1 MQNILMQSFLHTR
14 GRTLRI
20 LYAWFHH
27 LSFQNL
33 WQSRLRYALG
43 QADSIEMIMEKV
55 EQSTDAYKEIP
66 DSTLQLQFLL
76 ELADF
81 LGIEVYQLQTEED
94 VQELFFVLI
103 EQVNELMMESDESY
117 KGKNVTD
124 IMQYQLKKRCEW
136 VDDWYETLEKNAK
149 EYFLAVLKR
158 FLVELSNQ
166 SDKEEYKK
174 WRHLMLSDINHIMK
188 ENGSYPLFHDAI
200 QTDDDFTL
208 MKKIMNFLN
217 EFSYKEITESE
228 TMEPTN
234 RPFLIEIEF
243 AAFPHWLK
251 MNKEVIVHGE
261 KQALR
266 ELLLPVFISEIVL
279 LGAPMIEKLGTQ
291 QLLDAYSEVQ
301 HNLEKLSEQIN
312 ELEKESANL
321 LEEKEHVYQQI
332 SHLIDEF
339 KEIDQQQDVRIKQ
352 LYRAIQENNIP
363 LQANDLLLTS
373 LLTKRK
379 LLLEDL
385 ENPMNPGVERKG
397 LGKLFLPIEKL
408 NYKRKM
414 QQDIDQVEEKIILH
428 LIEHEP
434 SGICGKKIGQYHQSV
449 LKQKEINEQIE
460 QKKEQMADLE
470 EQMQAIKV
478 KIEQIQEH
486 KKTIEQQFYIQSEAL
501 KKKEYE

>member
-14 GRTLRI
+14 GRTLRL

-43 QADSIEMIMEKV
+43 QADSIESIMGKV
-55 EQSTDAYKEIP
+55 EQSMDVYEEIP
-66 DSTLQLQFLL
+66 DSILQLQFLL

-94 VQELFFVLI
+94 VRELFFVLI
-103 EQVNELMMESDESY
+103 EQVNELMMESDEIY

-124 IMQYQLKKRCEW
+124 IMKYQLKKRCEW

-149 EYFLAVLKR
+149 EYFLAVFKR

-166 SDKEEYKK
+166 SDQEEYKK
-174 WRHLMLSDINHIMK
+174 WRQLTLSDIDHTMK
-188 ENGSYPLFHDAI
+188 ENGSYQLFYDAI

-217 EFSYKEITESE
+217 EYSYKEITEFD
-228 TMEPTN
+228 TMEPAN

-279 LGAPMIEKLGTQ
+279 LAAPIIEKLGTQ
-291 QLLDAYSEVQ
+291 ELLDAYSEVR

-312 ELEKESANL
+312 ELEKEIANL
-321 LEEKEHVYQQI
+321 LEEKEHIFQQI

-339 KEIDQQQDVRIKQ
+339 KEIDKQQDVRIKQ
-352 LYRAIQENNIP
+352 LYRAIQENTIP
-363 LQANDLLLTS
+363 LQANDLSLTS

-379 LLLEDL
+379 LLLEDI
-385 ENPMNPGVERKG
+385 ENPMYPGVERKG

-408 NYKRKM
+408 NYKRKI
-414 QQDIDQVEEKIILH
+414 QHDIDQLEEKIILH
-428 LIEHEP
+428 LIDHQP
-434 SGICGKKIGQYHQSV
+434 PGICEKEISQYHQSV

-460 QKKEQMADLE
+460 RKKEQMTTLE
-470 EQMQAIKV
+470 EQMQTVKV
-478 KIEQIQEH
+478 KVDQIQES
-486 KKTIEQQFYIQSEAL
+486 KKTIEHQFYIQSEAL
-501 KKKEYE
+501 EKE